1 MKESEVVKICDNIER
16 ILKEMKE
23 GTPTKTKGFVIA
35 KTNKLLR
42 LIIRKYWRVKEE
54 SEGRFSNDLK
64 RLWWN
69 IIDMERL
76 LRSPRILGKEYN
88 LQYIEAR
95 GVCIDMVCRNFEK
108 AYATFLYARELIYTT
123 MKELDRIERYATME
137 SR

>member
-95 GVCIDMVCRNFEK
+95 GYVLIW
-108 AYATFLYARELIYTT
+108 YAGTSKKPMPPFYT
-123 MKELDRIERYATME
+123 LE
-137 SR
+137 S